1 MIEVVDVTLDCNDK
15 RYKFKI
21 NRLKPKCDD
30 LVIVKT
36 SNGLQVG
43 KVVSNVKLVDK
54 KKNYNLNSIT
64 RIASIKDEKVYKKN
78 KIDAQKAF
86 IKCRELVKKLK
97 LDMNLIDS
105 MFTFDRSQLIFRFTS
120 DERVDFRNLAKELA
134 NIYKTRI
141 ELRQIGVR
149 DKAKEIGGCGQCGRT
164 LCCYKFLKDFNSV
177 SINMAKNQN
186 IALNPNKI
194 NGICGRL
201 LCCLKYEDDCYKE
214 SKKHLPNLGKTVK
227 TKEGT
232 GKVVNI
238 DILQKKY
245 WVEIKD
251 KGIIECKI
259 DDSSK

>member
-1 MIEVVDVTLDCNDK
+1 MIEVVDVVLDSSNK
-15 RYKFKI
+15 KYKFKI
-21 NRLKPKCDD
+21 NRLKPKCGD

-36 SNGLQVG
+36 SNGIQVG
-43 KVVSNVKLVDK
+43 KVESNIKLVDK
-54 KKNYNLNSIT
+54 KKNYNLDSIN
-64 RIASIKDEKVYKKN
+64 RIASEKDKKMYKKN
-78 KIDAQKAF
+78 NIDAQKAF
-86 IKCRELVKKLK
+86 IKCRELIKKLK
-97 LDMNLIDS
+97 IDMNLIDS

-149 DKAKEIGGCGQCGRT
+149 DKAKDIGGCGQCGRT
-164 LCCYKFLKDFNSV
+164 LCCYKFLNDFNSV

-214 SKKHLPNLGKTVK
+214 CKKQLPALGKQVK
-227 TKEGT
+227 VSEGT
-232 GKVVNI
+232 GKVVNV

-245 WVEIKD
+245 WVEIKE
-251 KGIIECKI
+251 KGIIECSI
-259 DDSSK
+259 NDSSK